1 MAAKA
6 DFPGETEDS
15 SQRAYK
21 DHTSSSGRWQL
32 PEPRHPVLPM
42 AAELPWKAL
51 VLREPGGLLSWLTQ
65 TTLCVFKV
73 LEFKKKS
80 KSPRWGDEREET
92 SH

>member
-1 MAAKA
+1 MAAKT

-21 DHTSSSGRWQL
+21 DRTSSSGRWQL

-51 VLREPGGLLSWLTQ
+51 VLREPGGAA
-65 TTLCVFKV
+65 V
-73 LEFKKKS
+73 LADADHTVRF
-80 KSPRWGDEREET
+80 
-92 SH
+92 